1 MEKEIEIEKNMDI
14 IDLKQS
20 IQMVKGGNEKVEKLT
35 FHVNILN
42 DIGGMQKKNITFN
55 LIN

>member
-42 DIGGMQKKNITFN
+42 DIGGMEKKNITFN